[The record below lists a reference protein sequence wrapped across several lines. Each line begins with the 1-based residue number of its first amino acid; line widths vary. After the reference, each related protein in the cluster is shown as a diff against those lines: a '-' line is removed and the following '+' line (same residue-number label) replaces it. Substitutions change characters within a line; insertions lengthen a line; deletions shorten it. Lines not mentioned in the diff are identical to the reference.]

1 MGKARLT
8 IAIGGEYNGSAALK
22 RAESELRALRKEAR
36 EAGGATT
43 DIMKLGDSFVD
54 LGSSMEVQG
63 AKISDFG
70 TKLTKLTAPI
80 AVAGAA
86 CVKLASDY
94 EDSVAKVYTIMDK
107 SVMSTDEMAQSIL
120 DLSTKTGKSAT
131 ELADATY
138 QALSASVATDK
149 VAGFVEQSVNLAK
162 AGFTSTTSAVDALT
176 TVINAYK
183 LNVEDATEISD
194 KLVQA
199 QNDGKTTVDELAAS
213 MGTIIP
219 TAAALNVNL
228 DNVLSSYAI
237 MTKQGIKTTDAT
249 TALKN
254 TLSELSD
261 EGSTVATI
269 LQEKTGK
276 SFGQLMSDGW
286 SLGDVLEILYE
297 SVDGNSE
304 AFKNLWGNMRAGT
317 GALAIAS
324 VGAEGFTSEMDKME
338 DSTGNVSEALED
350 LQTPSAK
357 AGKALNAVKNT
368 GIQLGEEILGAM
380 VPSIEKLSS
389 MAQDLYNWFKNLD
402 EGTKQ
407 NIVRFGGLAVAVG
420 PVVTVIGKLYS
431 GVGSLITKMGSGLQ
445 SIGAFSAA
453 MKTTET
459 EMRAAGSTAVSFGD
473 KVKGAAEKTGRLTS
487 ATNLLKGGLAM
498 LGIGAAVALIGT
510 LVGKLMEW
518 HEHTVKVEKATTGL
532 EEAAKKGTAAYEK
545 YTPAIESTTKALEL
559 NGISAA
565 EALDSQSKLADTMN
579 DTWKDV
585 NTDAAM
591 IDYYAGILAELGN
604 KGSLTKEE
612 FSKLQ
617 LAVSEY
623 NRLTGE
629 SVEITDNETGAL
641 NTSTEAIMNHAE
653 AYKEEARQAAARE
666 LLIETNK
673 QLITDELALEDAN
686 KKLQKAQAEYDQA
699 VKEFPESADYY
710 LQALNDAEKDVKELE
725 ASVESN
731 KKAQDEL
738 CGVLSDT
745 PKYFSK
751 MEDALESAGL
761 SMEDFGEI
769 TDDQLTIME
778 DNFDGTLQSI
788 YDTCVEQGYEIPA
801 GLKRGIESNQ
811 GTATASAEELVR
823 RVDERMRAFL
833 GISSPSRKAKEIG
846 EMLDEGFANGIT
858 GKASKAYNAAQNTAD
873 SARKGLGSV
882 SANTTGHNFTVGFIN
897 GLYSIST
904 ANYGQTVAVSARN
917 GLGSVGTYNTGQNFT
932 VGFVNGMNAV
942 NLYNYAWNL
951 ASRAVSAVKS
961 CLGISSPSK
970 VAEEMGRYFGE
981 GAVIGMQDTEDAIS
995 AEAERMSALM
1005 GLNPTQSRY
1014 GAQLGAYGQGASPGY
1029 VNMNVTVNVYAGNA
1043 EQAKGIGTSLADGLY
1058 EQVSRRMGGELTMGN
1073 SLWDASFTAA

>member
-1 MGKARLT
+1 MAKAKLT
-8 IAIGGEYNGSAALK
+8 IAIGGEYTGSAAIR
-22 RAESELRALRKEAR
+22 RAESELKALRTEAR
-36 EAGGATT
+36 QMDGATGEL
-43 DIMKLGDSFVD
+43 MKFGDACVD
-54 LGSSMEVQG
+54 LGSSMERTG
-63 AKISDFG
+63 ASISSFG
-70 TKLTKLTAPI
+70 TTVTKITAPI
-80 AVAGAA
+80 AIAGAA

-94 EDSVAKVYTIMDK
+94 EDAVAKVYTIMDK
-107 SVMSTDEMAQSIL
+107 SVMSTDDMAKSIL

-368 GIQLGEEILGAM
+368 GIQLGEEILSAM
-380 VPSIEKLSS
+380 VPSIEKLSN
-389 MAQDLYNWFKNLD
+389 MAQSLYNWFKNLD

-407 NIVRFGGLAVAVG
+407 NIVRFGGLAVAIG
-420 PVVTVIGKLYS
+420 PVLTIFGKLYS
-431 GVGSLITKMGSGLQ
+431 GVGSLITHFGKGIQ

-453 MKTTET
+453 MKTAET
-459 EMRAAGSTAVSFGD
+459 NMRNAGASTVTFGD
-473 KVKGAAEKTGRLTS
+473 KVKAAAEKTGRLTS
-487 ATNLLKGGLAM
+487 ATNLLKGGLVS
-498 LGIGAAVALIGT
+498 LGIGAAVTLIGT
-510 LVGKLMEW
+510 IVGALMEW
-518 HEHTVKVEKATTGL
+518 KEHTDKVTKATTGL
-532 EEAAKKGTAAYEK
+532 EDAAKKATAAYDK
-545 YTPAIESTTKALEL
+545 YEPAIEGATKALEL
-559 NGISAA
+559 NGVAA
-565 EALDSQSKLADTMN
+565 SDALESQSQLADKMN
-579 DTWKDV
+579 ETWKDV

-591 IDYYAGILAELGN
+591 IDYYAGVIGELGN
-604 KGSLTKEE
+604 KGGLTKTE
-612 FSKLQ
+612 FEKLKV
-617 LAVSEY
+617 AVDEY
-623 NRLTGE
+623 NRLTGD
-629 SVEITDNETGAL
+629 SVEITDSETGAL
-641 NTSTEAIMNHAE
+641 SKSTEAILKHAE

-673 QLITDELALEDAN
+673 QMITDELALEDA
-686 KKLQKAQAEYDQA
+686 KTKLNE
-699 VKEFPESADYY
+699 
-710 LQALNDAEKDVKELE
+710 AEKKQQEYMKQYPGLANPYDTEVRQLNQDIAELE
-725 ASVESN
+725 AEHASC
-731 KKAQDEL
+731 KKSIDSMM
-738 CGVLSDT
+738 GVISET
-745 PKYFSK
+745 PSHFTS
-751 MEDALESAGL
+751 MENALASCGL
-761 SMEDFGEI
+761 SLEDLGDV
-769 TDDQLTIME
+769 TDEQLAIMDE
-778 DNFDGTLQSI
+778 RFDGTLRSI
-788 YDTCVEQGYEIPA
+788 YDTCVEQGIAIPE
-801 GLKRGIESNQ
+801 GLANGISQTSGEPTDAARAMVDTMMANM
-811 GTATASAEELVR
+811 R
-823 RVDERMRAFL
+823 RIL
-833 GISSPSRKAKEIG
+833 GISSPSRVAYEIG
-846 EMLDEGFANGIT
+846 RNVDLGLKGGIDGNTSFVTTAANLIVSGVT
-858 GKASKAYNAAQNTAD
+858 GRLSTLPNSASTYGRN
-873 SARKGLGSV
+873 S
-882 SANTTGHNFTVGFIN
+882 TVGFVN
-897 GLYSIST
+897 GMNSLGVGKYAQNI
-904 ANYGQTVAVSARN
+904 AVTARN
-917 GLGSVGTYNTGQNFT
+917 GLKSVETYNTGHNFT
-932 VGFVNGMNAV
+932 VGFVNGMNGV
-942 NLYNYAWNL
+942 DLYNYAWNL
-951 ASRAVSAVKS
+951 ASRAVRAVKN
-961 CLGISSPSK
+961 CLGVASPSK
-970 VAEEMGRYFGE
+970 EAAKIGQFFGE
-981 GAVIGMQDTEDAIS
+981 GLVLGMQDTEGAV
-995 AEAERMSALM
+995 EAEVQRMGSLM
-1005 GLNPTQSRY
+1005 GFEPAGYSGLGGTGY
-1014 GAQLGAYGQGASPGY
+1014 GAQASPSY
-1029 VNMNVTVNVYAGNA
+1029 TTMNVTINVTASNA
-1043 EQAKGIGTSLADGLY
+1043 AEARAVGTSLADGLY
-1058 EQVSRRMGGELTMGN
+1058 EEITRRQGSELWPVSY
-1073 SLWDASFTAA
+1073 SAA